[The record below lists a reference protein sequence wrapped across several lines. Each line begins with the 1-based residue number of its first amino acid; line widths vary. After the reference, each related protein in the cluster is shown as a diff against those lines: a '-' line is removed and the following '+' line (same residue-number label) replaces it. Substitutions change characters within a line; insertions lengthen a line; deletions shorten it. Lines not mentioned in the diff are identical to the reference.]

1 VFSKADHADLTAG
14 GPRDPLFY
22 VASRGHH
29 SEIGGITPGS
39 MPPFSRTIEDEG
51 ILIDDFQLVS
61 RGVFQEE
68 AARDLLMGRN
78 PVHHYPTRNIEQ
90 NLSDLRAQMAANAA
104 GVSGTCDDTPCLV

>member
-1 VFSKADHADLTAG
+1 MLNAPYNGGTHIPDVTVVTPVFSKADHADITAG

-51 ILIDDFQLVS
+51 KGNTPF
-61 RGVFQEE
+61 RPFCKPGVTQ
-68 AARDLLMGRN
+68 
-78 PVHHYPTRNIEQ
+78 V
-90 NLSDLRAQMAANAA
+90 
-104 GVSGTCDDTPCLV
+104 